1 MCCRALRVACAA
13 GPCGLRA
20 LQPHVGCACV
30 AWHPEHMLRPI
41 SLSLHRCTRQPCG
54 LAKRWWSRCR
64 GLACASSLTS
74 TSTTCA
80 SLLSSLTSRMRPIGG
95 LPNAGGLLGRAGL
108 GRALYFAFSQL
119 VQERAG
125 GAAVLPVANSPAAY
139 ISIKML
145 QLGLAADGLPVPG
158 MSKVKDETRLSDM
171 GTQDVS

>member
-1 MCCRALRVACAA
+1 
-13 GPCGLRA
+13 
-20 LQPHVGCACV
+20 
-30 AWHPEHMLRPI
+30 
-41 SLSLHRCTRQPCG
+41 
-54 LAKRWWSRCR
+54 
-64 GLACASSLTS
+64 
-74 TSTTCA
+74 
-80 SLLSSLTSRMRPIGG
+80 MRPIGG

-108 GRALYFAFSQL
+108 GRALYFACSQL